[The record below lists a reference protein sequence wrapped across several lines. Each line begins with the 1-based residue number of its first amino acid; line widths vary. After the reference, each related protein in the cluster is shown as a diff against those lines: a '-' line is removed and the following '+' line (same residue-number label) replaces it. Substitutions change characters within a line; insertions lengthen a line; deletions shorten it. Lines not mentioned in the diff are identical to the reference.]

1 MMTHTRVAALVLLLL
16 PAAALAQAPVAPP
29 ASPQVTEARGKVR
42 VACAVDVQKFCP
54 NIERGKGERR
64 ACLQAHQADLSDGCR
79 AARVQREAAG
89 SKGKD

>member
-16 PAAALAQAPVAPP
+16 PAAALAQTPAAPP
-29 ASPQVTEARGKVR
+29 ASPQTTEARGKVR
-42 VACAVDVQKFCP
+42 VTCAADVQKFCP
-54 NIERGKGERR
+54 DIERGKGERR

-79 AARVQREAAG
+79 AARAEREAAR